1 MDPHLVALVLDR
13 LALVP
18 GLKLPDDEPGR
29 LDVMRRVLSV
39 PAMRRRVTR
48 DDPLLFALVYLGRH
62 LKGGPEHD
70 GPVTF
75 AEAHL
80 EWASMAEAWTRPHDG
95 EVGPRDAIIAP
106 RETGKSTWWFLILP
120 MWGAAHGH
128 VKFAAAFA
136 DSATQAETHLQSF
149 KGELETNAAIRED
162 FPDLTTPKTRGRGVT
177 AADRVGMYQAASGF
191 VFAARGIDS
200 ATLGLKVGE
209 KRPDLMILDD
219 IEPDE
224 ARYSSDSM
232 KKRLGTLQD
241 AILPLAMSAR
251 VVLVGTVTMAGSI
264 VHQLSKHALGKGTE
278 EWITAERFR
287 ARHHMPILRNDDGT
301 ERSMWPERWSLAW
314 MNTVRRTRAFAKN
327 YLNDPKGANGDYWTA
342 DDFIIGK
349 LDGVTRVLV
358 SVDPAVT
365 SKETSDDT
373 GLAVVGYSPSEKK
386 VEVRK
391 AYGVKLSPEAL
402 RRHVLKMIEEDPS
415 IGLVL
420 VEVNQ
425 GGDVWRS
432 IFHDMPVPVVT
443 RWQGV
448 SKEIRAARALTDYQR
463 KRVVHWEGLTTAEEQ
478 MVGFPKAPHDD
489 IVDAVGTGTN
499 FFLHRP
505 KKKRAAGTSASYV

>member
-1 MDPHLVALVLDR
+1 MDPNLRRLFLDR

-18 GLKLPDDEPGR
+18 GVEVPEHEAGR
-29 LDVMRRVLSV
+29 TDLLVRVLRT
-39 PAMRRRVTR
+39 PAFRRRITR

-80 EWASMAEAWTRPHDG
+80 EWVEMAQSWTRPHEGD
-95 EVGPRDAIIAP
+95 VGPRDAIIAP
-106 RETGKSTWWFLILP
+106 RETGKSTWWFLLLP
-120 MWGAAHGH
+120 MWGAAHEH
-128 VKFAAAFA
+128 IRFAAAFA

-149 KGELETNAAIRED
+149 KHELETNPALRED
-162 FPDLTTPKTRGRGVT
+162 FPDLATPRTRARGIT

-224 ARYSSDSM
+224 ARYSADTM

-264 VHQLSKHALGKGTE
+264 VHQLSKHAQGKATE

-287 ARHHMPILRNDDGT
+287 ARHHLPILTDEDGV

-314 MNTVRRTRAFAKN
+314 MNTVRKTRSFAKN
-327 YLNDPKGANGDYWTA
+327 YLNDPKGADGDYWTA
-342 DDFIIGK
+342 DDFVVGK
-349 LDGVTRVLV
+349 LEGVTRVLL

-365 SKETSDDT
+365 SKDTSDDT
-373 GLAVVGYSPSEKK
+373 GLAVIGYSPSAKK

-391 AYGVKLSPEAL
+391 ALGVKKSPEAL
-402 RRHVLKMIEEDPS
+402 RRHILKMIEDDPT

-432 IFHDMPVPVVT
+432 ILHDMPVPVAVVH
-443 RWQGV
+443 QSV
-448 SKEIRAARALTDYQR
+448 KKEVRAAAVLTDYQR
-463 KRVVHWEGLTTAEEQ
+463 KRVVHWPGLDSAEEQ

-489 IVDAVGTGTN
+489 IVDAIGTGTN
-499 FFLHRP
+499 YFLHRP
-505 KKKRAAGTSASYV
+505 KKKRAGATSASYV

>member
-1 MDPHLVALVLDR
+1 MDPNLFALVLDR
-13 LALVP
+13 LALIP
-18 GLKLPDDEPGR
+18 GLSLRDDEAGR
-29 LDVMRRVLSV
+29 REDVGKVLSS
-39 PAMRRRVTR
+39 PAMRRAVTKH
-48 DDPLLFALVYLGRH
+48 DPLLFALVYLGRH
-62 LKGGPEHD
+62 LKGGKEHD

-80 EWASMAEAWTRPHDG
+80 EWVAMAETWTRPDVG
-95 EVGPRDAIIAP
+95 DVGPRDAIIAP

-120 MWGAAHGH
+120 MWAAAHGW

-149 KGELETNAAIRED
+149 KHELETNPALRED
-162 FPDLTTPKTRGRGVT
+162 FPRLVTPRTRARGIT
-177 AADRVGMYQAASGF
+177 AADRVGMFQAESGF

-224 ARYSSDSM
+224 ARYSADTM

-241 AILPLAMSAR
+241 AILPLAMAAR
-251 VVLVGTVTMAGSI
+251 VILVGTVTMTGSI

-278 EWITAERFR
+278 EWINAERFR
-287 ARHHMPILRNDDGT
+287 ARHHLPILVDDDGV
-301 ERSMWPERWSLAW
+301 ERSMWPERWSLEW
-314 MNTVRRTRAFAKN
+314 MNSVRKTRAFAKN
-327 YLNDPKGANGDYWTA
+327 YLNDPKGADGDYWTA
-342 DDFIIGK
+342 DDFVTGR
-349 LDGVTRVLV
+349 LEGVTRVLL

-365 SKETSDDT
+365 SKASSDDT
-373 GLAVVGYSPSEKK
+373 GLAVIGYSPSARK

-391 AYGVKLSPEAL
+391 ALGVKLAPDAL
-402 RRHVLKMIEEDPS
+402 RRRILTMIEDDPD
-415 IGLVL
+415 IGLIL

-425 GGDVWRS
+425 GGDVWKS
-432 IFHDMPVPVVT
+432 ILHGMPVPVAVMS
-443 RWQGV
+443 QSV
-448 SKEIRAARALTDYQR
+448 KKEVRAAAVLNDYQR
-463 KRVVHWEGLTTAEEQ
+463 KRVVHWPGLDAAEEQ

-499 FFLHRP
+499 YFLHRP
-505 KKKRAAGTSASYV
+505 KKKRAGGTSASYV